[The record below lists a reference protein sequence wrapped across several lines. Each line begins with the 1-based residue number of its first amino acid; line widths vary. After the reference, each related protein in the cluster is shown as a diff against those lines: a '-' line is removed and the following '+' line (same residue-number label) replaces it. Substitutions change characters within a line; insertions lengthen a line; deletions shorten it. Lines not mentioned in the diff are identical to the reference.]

1 MNEPQ
6 FLHTSNKGVNVKPI
20 NAALHRSKN
29 EGCVVPT
36 DILFLYQ
43 ILCIFFIDIA
53 QPVAEG
59 EMAEARYKRVCV
71 LASL

>member
-1 MNEPQ
+1 MKETQ

-29 EGCVVPT
+29 EGRVVPP
-36 DILFLYQ
+36 DILFFIYQ

-59 EMAEARYKRVCV
+59 EMAEARCV